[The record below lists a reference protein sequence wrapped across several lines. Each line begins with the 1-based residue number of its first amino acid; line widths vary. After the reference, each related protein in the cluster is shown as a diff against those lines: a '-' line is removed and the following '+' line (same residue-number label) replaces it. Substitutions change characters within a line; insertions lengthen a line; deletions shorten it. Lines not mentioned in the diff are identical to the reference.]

1 MKKVFLIALLFVLV
15 TFTFAQ
21 GAAGSGAILQYG
33 EDDVQAFLGV
43 DAKSAGCFC
52 CVKETCV
59 VARNEADCK
68 KIDGVKIKDCKE
80 CEETVDK
87 EKEKKKEK

>member
-1 MKKVFLIALLFVLV
+1 MKKVVFIALFIVLV
-15 TFTFAQ
+15 PFTFAQ
-21 GAAGSGAILQYG
+21 GAD

-43 DAKSAGCFC
+43 DAKSTGCFC

-87 EKEKKKEK
+87 EKEKTKEK